1 MRIKPFNKL
10 DSVFAIQDLL
20 NKTMDVTSTLEPDAK
35 ISLDLRGLKYITPIG
50 YTGLLSILE
59 FLEKEYNVKV
69 KVPND
74 DRPVKYMQRMNF
86 FEVCSKNIKSQFDDQ
101 MYMESIYN
109 RNRYNLETELMETKK
124 ATNYEDIEEIND
136 SIKKI
141 LKNKGFRGARLSN
154 IQTFITELGN
164 NVIDHTETPC
174 FISVKSNNEDREMEI
189 AVTDNGDG
197 IYESLKD
204 TLRGLTTDEVVR
216 AAIMT
221 KASRLEQDDR
231 GNGLLDV
238 KQKAFHPSNEVILDL
253 CTNNTVYRVSK
264 KDVQSLNKGSK
275 SFGTFFQLK
284 IKYPLDNS

>member
-1 MRIKPFNKL
+1 M
-10 DSVFAIQDLL
+10 
-20 NKTMDVTSTLEPDAK
+20 
-35 ISLDLRGLKYITPIG
+35 
-50 YTGLLSILE
+50 
-59 FLEKEYNVKV
+59 
-69 KVPND
+69 
-74 DRPVKYMQRMNF
+74 
-86 FEVCSKNIKSQFDDQ
+86 
-101 MYMESIYN
+101 
-109 RNRYNLETELMETKK
+109 
-124 ATNYEDIEEIND
+124 
-136 SIKKI
+136 
-141 LKNKGFRGARLSN
+141 
-154 IQTFITELGN
+154 GN